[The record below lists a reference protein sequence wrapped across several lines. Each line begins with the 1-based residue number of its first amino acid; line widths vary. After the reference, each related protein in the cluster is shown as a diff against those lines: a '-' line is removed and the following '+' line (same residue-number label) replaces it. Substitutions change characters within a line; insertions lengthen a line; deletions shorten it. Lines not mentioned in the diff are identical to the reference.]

1 MNEELNAGL
10 QKVRRFRTQT
20 DLLPIGYGAILY
32 AVYWFS
38 GVVLTPGEWAVVS
51 MVGLVGLIVWNEV
64 RAMRADFMHD
74 LVLKQHGRQTFI

>member
-1 MNEELNAGL
+1 MNDELKDDL

-32 AVYWFS
+32 ASYWFWE
-38 GVVLTPGEWAVVS
+38 VVLTPGEWAVVS
-51 MVGLVGLIVWNEV
+51 VVGMVGWIAWREV
-64 RAMRADFMHD
+64 REMRAAFMHD